1 MRLVQLVCFKLNFPA
16 SSPYY
21 KVGNYRSGGRH
32 TFQQQPSAHH
42 MKCPDCG
49 SKTQI
54 LESRQR
60 KRIANAND
68 LALPQQVPLSFV
80 VTNAQPKLKNRFST
94 YEVDQRDYQK
104 MLLLVDA
111 AQKTEKA
118 LKSANADLTALIRT
132 FAHI

>member
-1 MRLVQLVCFKLNFPA
+1 
-16 SSPYY
+16 
-21 KVGNYRSGGRH
+21 
-32 TFQQQPSAHH
+32 

-68 LALPQQVPLSFV
+68 PRFAAAGPTVFRRHECLNP
-80 VTNAQPKLKNRFST
+80 NCKNRFST

-132 FAHI
+132 FSHI